1 MQCEISFDSWPGS
14 DSVCCLDKM
23 HAVNGCSIMAASF
36 DVEVQAEEKDN
47 GDQEGDESEEDQLL
61 Q

>member
-1 MQCEISFDSWPGS
+1 
-14 DSVCCLDKM
+14 M
-23 HAVNGCSIMAASF
+23 HAVTGCSIMAASF
-36 DVEVQAEEKDN
+36 HVEVQAEEKDN